1 MSKTG
6 KLVTT
11 DEEKAELLNSFASVF
26 TGNLSSYTS
35 QADGLQDWGPR
46 GIPPT
51 IREDQVCDHLKN
63 LIIHRPMG
71 PNKMHPRILM
81 ELDDVVANPLS
92 ITFEKSGHS
101 DEVPGDWKK
110 GNIVPIFEKGRKE
123 DPRNY

>member
-26 TGNLSSYTS
+26 TGSLSSYTS

-51 IREDQVCDHLKN
+51 IREDQVSDDLRN
-63 LIIHRPMG
+63 LIIHKSMG
-71 PNKMHPRILM
+71 P
-81 ELDDVVANPLS
+81 
-92 ITFEKSGHS
+92 
-101 DEVPGDWKK
+101 DEIGQCSCQPTLYH
-110 GNIVPIFEKGRKE
+110 I
-123 DPRNY
+123 